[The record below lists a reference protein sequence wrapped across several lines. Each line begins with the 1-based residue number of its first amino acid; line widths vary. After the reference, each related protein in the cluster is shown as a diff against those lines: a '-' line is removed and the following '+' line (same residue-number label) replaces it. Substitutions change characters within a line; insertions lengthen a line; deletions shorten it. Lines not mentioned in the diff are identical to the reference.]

1 MKGLRRKLLLTLL
14 PVVILP
20 LIALG
25 LQSMIKLSDMA
36 NRNMELR
43 LTSLATTIKEQ
54 LSSELRRNMVELTQL
69 PNAEALIAYLATQA
83 TGTQKVYMGTR
94 VQRMF
99 HQLLVGNKGFLQIS
113 LLNSNT
119 QELLRVGDG
128 IDPFHDIA
136 PSNLRFM
143 QYWAE
148 QATASDQLNYLIY
161 SPELDEFVYKQGL
174 RFIRSGPEISRD
186 GEPVQ
191 RYSLILTYSLHKFG
205 EMFLKQQ
212 AQQGIHLLLL
222 DKSGAFIAGEAP
234 LGWRNSNRQ
243 MDMVSLPGGDYL
255 IRRLPLTD
263 GLILQALIPEKLMT
277 EEAADLRFSTVIWLV
292 ISSFILLALL
302 HVVLKRLIL
311 NPVSQLRDLMQ
322 KVARHDVSDISL
334 VAVEDEMGELHNHFA
349 GMLGQLEVSKR
360 ELERAAFIDPLTS
373 IGNRSAFIRCLQHM
387 VERHSKQQTG
397 FYLTQLKLHNL
408 TGINNTFGAKI
419 GDRALQFIS
428 QMLLQLLR
436 EHRMAHAKCVCL
448 ARFGSD
454 EFIFTIPSIENS
466 AEHPTALPD
475 AEMICEQLAAR
486 LSQPVML
493 GSYTIKLRFSAGI
506 LRFPDVANNVEELM
520 EGASRARRQ
529 ACRYQGNYWHQLNNE
544 MVQLIREDKWLESE
558 LRQAITKQQCFVVY
572 QPQYDLQTGHIVSA
586 EVLIRWRHPAY
597 GMVPPDR
604 FIPIAERSGQILDID
619 LWVLEQAC
627 ICMRRLMAKGII
639 DFRLAVN
646 ASGTELSNPVYPEQ
660 VSSMLRRYNIP
671 PQRFGIEITETAI
684 VELDEVAK
692 MMVKTL
698 KEIGL
703 EIELDDFGTGYTSL
717 SHLSNLQLDALKIDR
732 SYIMQLET
740 NPKLV
745 DSILQ
750 LADAFSL
757 RVIAEGV
764 ETIEQLKLLQ
774 QKQCH
779 LAQGFLLSKPVEEE
793 TLIALLLEDIQTE
806 QSEQAT

>member
-25 LQSMIKLSDMA
+25 LQSMVKLSDMA

-43 LTSLATTIKEQ
+43 LTSLATTINEQ
-54 LSSELRRNMVELTQL
+54 LSSELRRNMVELAQL
-69 PNAEALIAYLATQA
+69 PNAEALIAYLATKA

-119 QELLRVGDG
+119 KELLRVGEG

-136 PSNLRFM
+136 PSNLKFM

-148 QATASDQLNYLIY
+148 QATTTDQLNYLIY

-212 AQQGIHLLLL
+212 VQQGIHLLLL

-263 GLILQALIPEKLMT
+263 GLILQALIPEKLMI

-349 GMLGQLEVSKR
+349 GMFGRLEVSKR
-360 ELERAAFIDPLTS
+360 ELERVAFIDPLTG

-387 VERHSKQQTG
+387 VEQHSKQQTG

-408 TGINNTFGAKI
+408 TWINNTFGAKI

-448 ARFGSD
+448 ARSGSD
-454 EFIFTIPSIENS
+454 EFIFTIPNIKNS

-475 AEMICEQLAAR
+475 AETICEQLAAR

-544 MVQLIREDKWLESE
+544 MVLLIREDKWLESE

-586 EVLIRWRHPAY
+586 EVLIRWRHPEY

-627 ICMRRLMAKGII
+627 ICMGRLMAKGII

-646 ASGTELSNPVYPEQ
+646 ASGTELSNPLYPEQ
-660 VSSMLRRYNIP
+660 VRSMLRRYDLP

-717 SHLSNLQLDALKIDR
+717 SHLTNLQLDALKIDR

-793 TLIALLLEDIQTE
+793 ALIALLLEDIQTA
-806 QSEQAT
+806 QSE

>member
-20 LIALG
+20 LMALG
-25 LQSMIKLSDMA
+25 LQSMVKLGDMA
-36 NRNMELR
+36 NRNMELQ

-54 LSSELRRNMVELTQL
+54 LSSELRRNMVELAQL
-69 PNAEALIAYLATQA
+69 PNAEALTAYLATHA
-83 TGTQKVYMGTR
+83 VGTQKVYLGTR

-113 LLNSNT
+113 LLDT
-119 QELLRVGDG
+119 TPKELLRVGDG
-128 IDPFHDIA
+128 VDPFHDIA
-136 PSNLRFM
+136 PSNLKFM
-143 QYWAE
+143 QYWAT
-148 QATASDQLNYLIY
+148 QSAAADQLNYLMY

-186 GEPVQ
+186 DLPVQ
-191 RYSLILTYSLHKFG
+191 SYNLILTYSLRKFG

-222 DKSGAFIAGEAP
+222 DQSGAFIAGEAP

-243 MDMVSLPGGDYL
+243 QDVVSLPDGDYL
-255 IRRLPLTD
+255 IRRLPLSD
-263 GLILQALIPEKLMT
+263 GLILQALIPEQLMT
-277 EEAADLRFSTVIWLV
+277 AEASELRISTVIWLI

-302 HVVLKRLIL
+302 HIVLKRQIL
-311 NPVSQLRDLMQ
+311 NPVSQLRNLMQ
-322 KVARHDVSDISL
+322 KVAMHEVNDISL
-334 VAVEDEMGELHNHFA
+334 LQEDDEMAELHNHFS
-349 GMLGQLEVSKR
+349 GMLSQLEVSKR
-360 ELERAAFIDPLTS
+360 ELERVAFIDTLTG
-373 IGNRSAFIRCLQHM
+373 IGNRAAFIRCLQNM
-387 VERHSKQQTG
+387 VERSDKQPQPH

-408 TGINNTFGAKI
+408 TSINNTFGAKI

-436 EHRMAHAKCVCL
+436 EHRRAHPSAICL
-448 ARFGSD
+448 ARTGSD
-454 EFIFTIPSIENS
+454 EFTFTIPSVDNS
-466 AEHPTALPD
+466 AFPD
-475 AEMICEQLAAR
+475 AETLCEQLAAR
-486 LSQPVML
+486 LSQPIML

-506 LRFPDVANNVEELM
+506 ILFPDVANNVEELM
-520 EGASRARRQ
+520 EGASKARRQ
-529 ACRYQGNYWHQLNNE
+529 ACRYQGNYWQQLTNE
-544 MVQLIREDKWLESE
+544 MVLLIREDKWLESE
-558 LRQAITKQQCFVVY
+558 LRQAIINQQCFVVY

-586 EVLIRWRHPAY
+586 EVLIRWRHPSY

-627 ICMRRLMAKGII
+627 ICLGKLMAKGIP

-646 ASGTELSNPVYPEQ
+646 ASGTELSNPLYPEQ
-660 VSSMLRRYNIP
+660 VGSMLRRYDIP
-671 PQRFGIEITETAI
+671 PQRFGIEITETAV
-684 VELDEVAK
+684 VELDDVAK

-698 KEIGL
+698 KEIGV

-717 SHLSNLQLDALKIDR
+717 SHLSNLPLDALKIDR
-732 SYIMQLET
+732 SYIMQLES

-779 LAQGFLLSKPVEEE
+779 LAQGYLLSKPISEEAMIE
-793 TLIALLLEDIQTE
+793 LLLEDILTQQNE
-806 QSEQAT
+806 

>member
-20 LIALG
+20 LMALG
-25 LQSMIKLSDMA
+25 LQSMVKLSDMA

-54 LSSELRRNMVELTQL
+54 LSSELRRNMVELAQL

-136 PSNLRFM
+136 PSNLKFM

-191 RYSLILTYSLHKFG
+191 RYSLILTYSLQKFG

-212 AQQGIHLLLL
+212 AQQGMHLLLL
-222 DKSGAFIAGEAP
+222 DQSGAFIAGEVP

-277 EEAADLRFSTVIWLV
+277 EEASELRFSTVIWLV

-322 KVARHDVSDISL
+322 KVATYDVSDISL

-349 GMLGQLEVSKR
+349 GMFGRLEVSKR
-360 ELERAAFIDPLTS
+360 ELERVAFIDPLTG

-387 VERHSKQQTG
+387 VEQHSKQQIG

-408 TGINNTFGAKI
+408 TWINNTFGAKI

-448 ARFGSD
+448 ARSGSD
-454 EFIFTIPSIENS
+454 EFIFTIPCIENN
-466 AEHPTALPD
+466 AELSTALPD
-475 AEMICEQLAAR
+475 AETICEQLAAR

-544 MVQLIREDKWLESE
+544 MVLLIREDKWLESE

-586 EVLIRWRHPAY
+586 EVLIRWRHPEY

-627 ICMRRLMAKGII
+627 ICMGRLMAKGII

-646 ASGTELSNPVYPEQ
+646 ASGTELSNPLYPEQ
-660 VSSMLRRYNIP
+660 VRSMLRRYDLP

-717 SHLSNLQLDALKIDR
+717 SHLTNLQLDALKIDR

-779 LAQGFLLSKPVEEE
+779 LAQGYLLSKPVGEEA
-793 TLIALLLEDIQTE
+793 LIAMLLEDIQTA
-806 QSEQAT
+806 QSE